1 MSIFYHEELYRSNE
15 ALQKMK
21 RMNVVICGAGALGGN
36 IAESLARSGF
46 GQLKVIDFDRIEERN
61 LSTQPY
67 QKADIGAFK
76 AKMVANNLYRAV
88 GARVEAVVKRL
99 EENNV
104 HKLLRGSDLVIDV
117 FDNSVSR
124 QVVKDYCLDKKM
136 PCLHVG
142 LAGDYAEVIW
152 NELYRV
158 PSATNDDVCDYP
170 LARNLVTLATSVA
183 CEVIVGFAS
192 KGLKESYTIT
202 LGDFAVK
209 RFE

>member
-1 MSIFYHEELYRSNE
+1 MSIFYHEELYRSD
-15 ALQKMK
+15 AVLQKLK
-21 RMNVVICGAGALGGN
+21 RLKVTICGAGALGGN
-36 IAESLARSGF
+36 IVESLARSGF

-61 LSTQPY
+61 LSTQPF
-67 QKADIGAFK
+67 QKSDIGAFK
-76 AKMVANNLYRAV
+76 AQMIANNLYRAV
-88 GARVEAVVKRL
+88 GARVEGVIKRL

-104 HKLLRGSDLVIDV
+104 HKLLKDSDLVVDV
-117 FDNSVSR
+117 FDNSISR
-124 QVVKDYCLDKKM
+124 QVVTDYCTNKKV

-183 CEVIVGFAS
+183 CEVIVGFAA
-192 KGLKESYTIT
+192 KGVQESYTIT

-209 RFE
+209 RFV

>member
-15 ALQKMK
+15 LINKIK
-21 RMNVVICGAGALGGN
+21 RFNVAICGAGALGGN
-36 IAESLARSGF
+36 ITESLARSGF

-61 LSTQPY
+61 LSTQPF
-67 QKADIGAFK
+67 QKSDIGAFK
-76 AKMVANNLYRAV
+76 AQMMANNLYRAV
-88 GARVEAVVKRL
+88 GARVDGVIKKL

-124 QVVKDYCLDKKM
+124 QVVKDYCMDKKI

-158 PSATNDDVCDYP
+158 PSDTNDDVCDYP

-183 CEVIVGFAS
+183 CEVIVGFVA
-192 KGLKESYTIT
+192 KGLQESYTIT
-202 LGDFAVK
+202 LGDFAVR
-209 RFE
+209 RFV

>member
-1 MSIFYHEELYRSNE
+1 MSIFHHEELYRSNSI
-15 ALQKMK
+15 LQKL
-21 RMNVVICGAGALGGN
+21 RRFNVTICGAGALGGN
-36 IAESLARSGF
+36 IVESLARSGF

-76 AKMVANNLYRAV
+76 AKMIANNLYRAV
-88 GARVEAVVKRL
+88 GARVEAVIKRL
-99 EENNV
+99 EENNA

-124 QVVKDYCLDKKM
+124 RVVKEYCENKNL

-152 NELYRV
+152 NDLYRV
-158 PSATNDDVCDYP
+158 PSPNNDDVCDYP

-183 CEVIVGFAS
+183 CEVVIAFAS
-192 KGLKESYTIT
+192 KGLQESYTIT

-209 RFE
+209 PFI